1 MATPL
6 SLALLI
12 LSALL
17 LGLCAPPS
25 EAINIL
31 YRDDHTLY
39 AGYSLTQ
46 NNYRLTMEIDCNL
59 VLYDN
64 NKYVWSTKTSNIAHD
79 CHATLERDG
88 TLSLYPD
95 TGGNRIWNN
104 GKPGVAHDADYV
116 LVLQEDRNVVI
127 YGPAKWATNTT
138 AKTPAYDSKPNN
150 ILGTNG
156 ILHAEHSLTYGDYM
170 LAMQADCNLVVYD
183 KGSAVW
189 HTNTAGKGYRDCYL
203 KMQSDGD
210 LVVYSKD
217 GSHRLWSSHTGDG
230 GHKNY
235 ELILQPNRNVVIYG
249 PAIWQ
254 ANTHAVSRDT
264 NDIVMV
270 TEV

>member
-17 LGLCAPPS
+17 LGLFAPPS

-79 CHATLERDG
+79 CH
-88 TLSLYPD
+88 
-95 TGGNRIWNN
+95 
-104 GKPGVAHDADYV
+104 
-116 LVLQEDRNVVI
+116 DRNVVI

-138 AKTPAYDSKPNN
+138 SKTPAYDSKPNN

-254 ANTHAVSRDT
+254 ANTHAVSRAT

>member
-1 MATPL
+1 MARPL
-6 SLALLI
+6 SLGLLI

-17 LGLCAPPS
+17 LGLFAPPC
-25 EAINIL
+25 EAKNIL
-31 YRDDHTLY
+31 YREDNTLY

-46 NNYRLTMEIDCNL
+46 GNYRLTMQIDCNL

-64 NKYVWSTKTSNIAHD
+64 GEYVWSTQTSNLAHD
-79 CHATLERDG
+79 CHATLKNDG
-88 TLSLYPD
+88 RLVLYPD
-95 TGGNRIWNN
+95 TGGNSIWDN
-104 GKPGVAHDADYV
+104 GKPGGNLDADYA
-116 LVLQEDRNVVI
+116 LVLQADRNVVI
-127 YGPAKWATNTT
+127 YGPAKWSTNTKST
-138 AKTPAYDSKPNN
+138 AANDVNPNN
-150 ILGTNG
+150 ILGTDE
-156 ILHAEHSLTYGDYM
+156 ILYAEHSLTYAQYT
-170 LAMQADCNLVVYD
+170 LAMQVDCNLVVYD
-183 KGSAVW
+183 NGNPVW

-217 GSHRLWSSHTGDG
+217 GSHRLWSSNTGDG

-254 ANTHAVSRDT
+254 ANTHAVSSHT